1 MGIRGAEWYVKHKEK
16 IEYAIAFIVLIVII
30 SLVLTLIARFSNS
43 NENNTINTGKSES
56 TTNVMKPIENFN
68 SISVETEE
76 SVITGDEL
84 TSHQISLIDN
94 IENFISYCNNSEI
107 EQAYSLLSTQCKE
120 ALYPTIEDFTNLYYD
135 KVFANEKKNVS
146 IENWANNIY
155 RVEIAG
161 DFLATGKYDEN
172 DVQADYMQIIQEGE
186 ENYKL
191 NINEFLGTEEL
202 ENVASS
208 VNQLKITGLKVSTYM
223 DYQTYTFKIENSS
236 EEEVLI
242 DDRSNIDTMYLEDT
256 NGLKYSAYT
265 HELSDAQLRI
275 LPKTSKEITI
285 KYYNKYSS
293 NRKIKK
299 IVFSKIILNNNSNQ
313 PRNYGSIEINL

>member
-1 MGIRGAEWYVKHKEK
+1 MGIRNAEWYVKHKEK
-16 IEYAIAFIVLIVII
+16 IEYAIAFIALIVII
-30 SLVLTLIARFSNS
+30 SLVVMLITRFSN
-43 NENNTINTGKSES
+43 NNVNIITNTGNVGN
-56 TTNVMKPIENFN
+56 TTNIAKPIENFN

-84 TSHQISLIDN
+84 TSYQISLIDN
-94 IENFISYCNNSEI
+94 IENFVSYCNNSDV
-107 EQAYSLLSTQCKE
+107 EQAYSLLSTECKE
-120 ALYPTIEDFTNLYYD
+120 ALYPTIEDFTELYYN
-135 KVFANEKKNVS
+135 KVFAGEKKNVS
-146 IENWANNIY
+146 IENWSNNIY
-155 RVEIAG
+155 RVETAG
-161 DFLATGKYDEN
+161 DFLATGKYDED
-172 DVQADYMQIIQEGE
+172 DVQADYMQIVQEDE

-191 NINEFLGTEEL
+191 NINGFLGTENF
-202 ENVASS
+202 ENVSS
-208 VNQLKITGLKVSTYM
+208 SNNELKITALKSSTYM
-223 DYQTYTFKIENSS
+223 DYQTYTFKIENFS

-275 LPKTSKEITI
+275 LPQTSKEVTI

-293 NRKIKK
+293 NRNIKK